1 MPVCHFFEDLETLLC
16 DIIFCMGRGNFWT
29 TPECKSYFLCFFL
42 FYFLF
47 EYKFIRNYPNKLIK
61 LELIFKI

>member
-29 TPECKSYFLCFFL
+29 SPECTSYFHFLYFFL

-47 EYKFIRNYPNKLIK
+47 EYKFIRNYHIK
-61 LELIFKI
+61 